1 MGKLQEK
8 IETDLKNALKKK
20 DSASLSTLRLIKSDL
35 QYELA
40 KTGSKEMTDEDMEK
54 ILTRAVKKRRDA
66 IEQYE
71 NSHRKDLLDKEKT
84 ELELIK
90 KYLPPSVPESE
101 IIAIIEDVSTSQ
113 NISGMK
119 DMGKLMG
126 IIMGRLKGQTVNG
139 TLVRQLLTKKL
150 QSFTD

>member
-8 IETDLKNALKKK
+8 IETDLKDALKNK

-35 QYELA
+35 QYELS
-40 KTGSKEMTDEDMEK
+40 KTGSKKMADEDMEK
-54 ILTRAVKKRRDA
+54 ILTRAVKKRKEA

-71 NSHRKDLLDKEKT
+71 NSNRKDLLDKEKT

-101 IIAIIEDVSTSQ
+101 IIAIIEDVSASQ

-126 IIMGRLKGQTVNG
+126 IIMARLKGRTVDG